1 VGDDGL
7 KKAVCLCSGGLDST
21 VAAAVAKQ
29 NCQELHI
36 FHVNYGQKAQAK
48 ELEAIGKIKGALG
61 ATDVVSVEI
70 DFFRN
75 LSALTSAK
83 AIIPVGKEIKLDSKI
98 TPPTWVFC
106 RNLVFVSLA
115 AAFAEYLNAERIYVG
130 FNAEEGL
137 SYPDN
142 RPEFVDRFN
151 SLLQKA
157 VASFSRPPQIDA
169 PLVNMNKA
177 DIVRKGVEL
186 MAPMHLSWSC
196 YLNGK
201 KHCGECESC
210 QHRRRGFKEA
220 GVADPTE
227 YALL

>member
-1 VGDDGL
+1 VGDDGM

-29 NCQELHI
+29 NCHELYI
-36 FHVNYGQKAQAK
+36 FHVNYGQKAEAK
-48 ELEAIGKIKGALG
+48 EQEAVGKIREALG
-61 ATDVVSVEI
+61 AKEVISVEI
-70 DFFRN
+70 ELFRN
-75 LSALTSAK
+75 LSALTSAE
-83 AIIPVGKEIKLDSKI
+83 AVIPLGGDVQLDSGA

-115 AAFAEYLNAERIYVG
+115 AAYAEYLNAEKIYVG

-142 RPEFVDRFN
+142 RPEFVNRFN
-151 SLLQKA
+151 SLLEKA
-157 VASFSRPPQIDA
+157 VASFSRSPQIDA
-169 PLVNMNKA
+169 PLINMSKA
-177 DIVRKGVEL
+177 DIVRRGVEL

-201 KHCGECESC
+201 KQCGECESC

-220 GVADPTE
+220 GVIDPTE